1 MALTTAF
8 RPLPGLALAAA
19 VALAFPLAGQQ
30 KPESLIDGL
39 LNVGG
44 LNPRESPVK
53 EYFLRARAFDPVAN
67 GAPLATDWPQFR
79 GLRRDGISGET
90 GLLKSWPAEGPKVL
104 WKAPAGE
111 GYSHMAVSRE
121 RLFTLYGAGS
131 NDVAVAYDAATGR
144 PAWITLLGP
153 KFINESGGNGPRS
166 TPTVDGDMVYILTPA
181 GRLDA
186 LNAADGKKVWE
197 RDLIREFGVLLPGF
211 GYATSP
217 LVEGG
222 LLLVDVGGASG
233 KSIAAFDKKTGATV
247 WAAQSE
253 GAGYSAPIAVT
264 VGGVRQVIFLTS
276 QALLSVSPKDG
287 GLLWR
292 VPWVPESGV
301 NASTP
306 VFVAPD
312 KIFVSTDDRTGAAL
326 FQIKVA
332 DGKVSAGEV
341 WKTRKMKNDFSSS
354 VLHDGYIYGFDNSV
368 LKAIDVTTGAEAW
381 KQSGFGGGSLIVA
394 DGQLVILS
402 KGCKLV
408 LVEATPA
415 AYREKGG
422 AQLLT
427 GRCFTAPTLANGK
440 LYLRNEE
447 ELLALDWTE
456 ATPPH
461 AAAKSGR

>member
-1 MALTTAF
+1 MGLKTSF
-8 RPLPGLALAAA
+8 RSVPGLALMGA
-19 VALAFPLAGQQ
+19 VALAFPLAGQPQ
-30 KPESLIDGL
+30 EPGLVDSL
-39 LNVGG
+39 LNVSG
-44 LNPRESPVK
+44 LKPNPVTDYFSVARPFSPV
-53 EYFLRARAFDPVAN
+53 AG

-79 GLRRDGISGET
+79 GLKRDGVSSET
-90 GLLKSWPAEGPKVL
+90 GLLKSWPAEGLKVL

-121 RLFTLYGAGS
+121 RLFTLYGVDG

-153 KFINESGGNGPRS
+153 KFINEQGGNGPRS
-166 TPTVDGDMVYILTPA
+166 TPTVDGDRVYILTPA
-181 GRLDA
+181 GQLDA
-186 LNAADGKKVWE
+186 LNATDGKKVWQ
-197 RDLIREFGVLLPGF
+197 RDLIRELGVPLPGF
-211 GYATSP
+211 GYSTSP

-233 KSIAAFDKKTGATV
+233 KSIVAFDKTTGATV
-247 WAAQSE
+247 WAAQNE
-253 GAGYSAPIAVT
+253 GPGYSAPIAVT
-264 VGGVRQVIFLTS
+264 VGGVRQAIFLTS
-276 QALLSVSPKDG
+276 RALLSVSPKDG
-287 GLLWR
+287 GLFWR

-301 NASTP
+301 NAATP

-312 KIFVSTDDRTGAAL
+312 KLFVSTDDRTGGAL

-354 VLHDGYIYGFDNSV
+354 VLHDGYIYGFDNSI
-368 LKAIDVTTGAEAW
+368 LKAIDVATGEEAW

-394 DGQLVILS
+394 GGQLVVLS
-402 KGCKLV
+402 AGCKLS

-415 AYREKGG
+415 GYREKGS

-427 GRCFTAPTLANGK
+427 GRCFTAPTLANGR
-440 LYLRNEE
+440 LYLRNQEE
-447 ELLALDWTE
+447 ILALDWTD
-456 ATPPH
+456 ATPKP
-461 AAAKSGR
+461 ATAKPGR